1 MTINIFNQLPD
12 DLLRII
18 VSYDDRFKYRNGHW
32 IDQIPK
38 DDYRYNAI
46 KNINRRIESKHAMIS
61 FIVIGSECHLTI
73 FWGPITVNKGVID
86 YYYRFVKSKHNEIY
100 KLK

>member
-12 DLLRII
+12 ELLRII
-18 VSYDDRFKYRNGHW
+18 VSYDGRFKYRNGHW

-46 KNINRRIESKHAMIS
+46 KNINRRIESRHNMIS
-61 FIVIGSECHLTI
+61 FIVIGPECHLTI
-73 FWGPITVNKGVID
+73 FWGYTSCAGVID
-86 YYYRFVKSKHNEIY
+86 YYYRFVKQKCNEIY
-100 KLK
+100 ILK